1 MLEFPAHGH
10 TRISSIDAALLPG
23 AGAGGAGV
31 SRRRRYRL
39 QHSAFGDQRGAGREI
54 RHRGRDD
61 PAIIEQ
67 ELLKGAEKAR
77 EVSVPYLAEIRYAIG
92 IRKLG

>member
-1 MLEFPAHGH
+1 MKQVLFEYINEHIKPA
-10 TRISSIDAALLPG
+10 RMK
-23 AGAGGAGV
+23 
-31 SRRRRYRL
+31 YQRL
-39 QHSAFGDQRGAGREI
+39 I
-54 RHRGRDD
+54 DD

-77 EVSVPYLAEIRYAIG
+77 EVSAPYLDEIRHAIG